1 MVDEPAVYQLT
12 TNPSSGSGITV
23 NGAPVASG
31 QDITL
36 PGPSA
41 APAAPATAAETVSTS
56 AA

>member
-1 MVDEPAVYQLT
+1 MIDEPAVYQLT
-12 TNPSSGSGITV
+12 TNPASGSGITV

-41 APAAPATAAETVSTS
+41 APAAPATAAETVSKS